1 MDFNLM
7 SWWHRKRIQATVQ
20 LSGRPMQFHH
30 VTNPYHAVSIKA
42 GTRCQQ
48 TAQKYGR
55 QRFLSGEAP
64 QLPQPTCDARACECR
79 YVHHEDRRDGFD
91 RRQRDVW
98 AAGSQLA
105 KSGGR
110 RASHGRRVT
119 DH

>member
-1 MDFNLM
+1 MEFNLL

-42 GTRCQQ
+42 GTRCHQ
-48 TAQKYGR
+48 TAQNYGR

-98 AAGSQLA
+98 AADAQLA

-110 RASHGRRVT
+110 RASHGRRET

>member
-1 MDFNLM
+1 MGFDLS
-7 SWWHRKRIQATVQ
+7 SWFLRRRIDAEVRT
-20 LSGRPMQFHH
+20 SGRPVEHRRIA
-30 VTNPYHAVSIKA
+30 NPYHAVSIKA
-42 GTRCQQ
+42 GMRCQQ

-98 AAGSQLA
+98 AASSQLA